1 MALKIFKGIWF
12 LSLLIFLVVFIY
24 DYAALPENITLSEGD
39 SALSISRDGLFYAF
53 IATVAIIN
61 MLVFVIT
68 RLFTEKDSDFKS
80 WFYGLVATLNLFFI
94 VAISFIGLLNSNE
107 RFDYERIGIIIYGS
121 VGLIV
126 VWATGWPVF
135 VFLRKYFFKQPV

>member
-24 DYAALPENITLSEGD
+24 DYAALPENIKLGEGD
-39 SALSISRDGLFYAF
+39 SVLSISRDGLFYAF
-53 IATVAIIN
+53 IGAVAIIN

-68 RLFTEKDSDFKS
+68 RLFTEKDSDFKA
-80 WFYGLVATLNLFFI
+80 WFYGMVATVNLFFI

-121 VGLIV
+121 VALIA

-135 VFLRKYFFKQPV
+135 AFLRKYFFKQPV